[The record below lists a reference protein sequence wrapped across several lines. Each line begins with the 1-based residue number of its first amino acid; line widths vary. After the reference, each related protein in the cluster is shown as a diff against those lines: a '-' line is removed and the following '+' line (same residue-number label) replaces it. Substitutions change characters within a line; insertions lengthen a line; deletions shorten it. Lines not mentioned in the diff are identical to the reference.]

1 MKKTASEIEADIYK
15 IIKESSLL
23 SVVSGSVYLD
33 GLRPEN
39 SNEEDIIISFMTGV
53 FDIFHQEGKININVY
68 VPDKESLG
76 ILRKDTKRCR
86 EIERVCQVF
95 CDTLASGAYKFT
107 LGRMI
112 QVFKE
117 NAINQHFV
125 NVQLNFKYNFLNE

>member
-15 IIKESSLL
+15 IVQNSILKSA
-23 SVVSGSVYLD
+23 VTGGVFLD

-39 SNEEDIIISFMTGV
+39 SNKEDIIISFMTGI
-53 FDIFHQEGKININVY
+53 FDIFHQEGKVNINVY
-68 VPDKESLG
+68 VPDKESSG
-76 ILRKDTKRCR
+76 ILCKDTKRCR

-117 NAINQHFV
+117 STINQHFV